1 MKLIIQKQKISQ
13 KKPDGGAINILTKK
27 FKFIKIFL
35 LIYFINFSANSIE
48 KNTITVLRDS
58 EIEFFIQH
66 LINEM
71 LILHGKKKT

>member
-13 KKPDGGAINILTKK
+13 KKQDGGAINILTKK

-35 LIYFINFSANSIE
+35 LVYFINFSANSIE

-71 LILHGKKKT
+71 LILHDKKKT